1 MTHHRDL
8 AGEYEWIAV
17 DCDGKGPPMPVFAKH
32 EWPATNAVG
41 ALVADTAQWMLT
53 HRRPDIVAASGL
65 GPLYT
70 IFNVLRFLP
79 ASKLLTEDFDKAKR
93 RTRQCRGEPPPLA
106 NFGARAWPTAPGAAL
121 TPEMLEMFVQEL
133 AWLGWRLV
141 DAITLRT

>member
-1 MTHHRDL
+1 
-8 AGEYEWIAV
+8 
-17 DCDGKGPPMPVFAKH
+17 MPVFAKH
-32 EWPATNAVG
+32 ERSTTNAAG
-41 ALVADTAQWMLT
+41 PLVADAAQWMLT

-65 GPLYT
+65 GPLGA

-79 ASKLLTEDFDKAKR
+79 ASKMLTEDFDKDKR

-121 TPEMLEMFVQEL
+121 TPPETLHKCVQEF

-141 DAITLRT
+141 DAITRRGQGRVSGGATLL